1 MKKINAYGPRH
12 LNMKQ
17 KINTKKYILFLPNHE
32 PSFNELFKIAEY
44 LKKDGR
50 AIPKVLIPNDI
61 IRSKKAVL
69 AINNIDYIDP
79 SANGN
84 NGDVLRNR
92 GFVST
97 LKNIIKSNQF
107 LYDFALDVK
116 TNIDTSK
123 YFFKRREKQLSE
135 LLHKRLI
142 AIKKIF
148 LETNPVSVVVTGD
161 RHQADGW
168 EPALLKAC
176 RELNIPIVI
185 PPVSFTANIEG
196 LSVTRRNRKIFHADN
211 FPEVKAKYPKQ
222 YIYDNVSKSNIFFYP
237 PFLIDALAK
246 SDMLPENPWVMGGG
260 YSTFILADGEETKER
275 YIKFEC
281 TPGKIIITGHPVHDN
296 LYSLYQNR
304 QNLRNSLN
312 REYAFVSDKKLIII
326 TLPQLAEH
334 SIKDWKTHWNEIRF
348 LCDIFSLQKANCIIS
363 LHPKMKYDHYKFIED
378 QYNIPISKQPLSKI
392 LPAAD
397 IFAATFSSTIQWAV
411 LCGIPSIVFDFYGLN
426 YTMYDYLTGTR
437 IINKKNELPGELEK
451 LIKDENY
458 YADMAAEQKKFSNYI
473 SPFDGKCME
482 RIVDVILCSG
492 VEGE

>member
-1 MKKINAYGPRH
+1 MN
-12 LNMKQ
+12 Q
-17 KINTKKYILFLPNHE
+17 KINTKRNILFLPNHE
-32 PSFNELFKIAEY
+32 PSFNELFRIAEY

-61 IRSKKAVL
+61 ILSKKPVL
-69 AINNIDYIDP
+69 AANSIDFIDL
-79 SANGN
+79 AGNGN
-84 NGDVLRNR
+84 SWVMLRNR

-107 LYDFALDVK
+107 LYNFALDVK

-123 YFFKRREKQLSE
+123 YFLKRREKQLSE

-142 AIKKIF
+142 AIKKIL

-196 LSVTRRNRKIFHADN
+196 LPVTRRSRKIFHADN
-211 FPEVKAKYPKQ
+211 FPKVKAKYPKQ
-222 YIYDNVSKSNIFFYP
+222 YIYDDVSKSNIFFYP

-260 YSTFILADGEETKER
+260 HSTFILADGEETKER
-275 YIKFEC
+275 YVKLGC

-296 LYSLYQNR
+296 LYSLYENR
-304 QNLRNSLN
+304 HSLRNSLN
-312 REYAFVSDKKLIII
+312 QEYGFDPDKKLIII
-326 TLPQLAEH
+326 ALPQLAEH
-334 SIKDWKTHWNEIRF
+334 GIKNWKTHWDEIRF
-348 LCDIFSLQKANCIIS
+348 LCDIFSRQQANCLIS
-363 LHPKMKYDHYKFIED
+363 LHPKMKYDQYKFIEAE
-378 QYNIPISKQPLSKI
+378 YNIPISKRSLSEI

-397 IFAATFSSTIQWAV
+397 IFAATFSSTVQWAV

-426 YTMYDYLTGTR
+426 YTMYDYLTGTK
-437 IINKKNELPGELEK
+437 IINKKIELSGELEN
-451 LIKDENY
+451 LIKDEKY
-458 YADMAAEQKKFSNYI
+458 YAHMAAEQQKFSGYI

-482 RIVDVILCSG
+482 RIVDVILG
-492 VEGE
+492 TRVHNE